1 MAGSARL
8 FFTMF
13 GNKCYMKTKINQ
25 NQHAADILK
34 IYAIS
39 TVLKSLAKISGNYS
53 C

>member
-8 FFTMF
+8 FFSTF
-13 GNKCYMKTKINQ
+13 GNKCYMKTKNNQ
-25 NQHAADILK
+25 NQHADILK